1 MPRPNPSH
9 LDDWL
14 DDEIDS
20 LLRSVDADV
29 DPETATTPSVAGR
42 ASPRW
47 FRRSAAGARP
57 SRTRPRLGLGRI
69 MTRTHTF
76 SGAWRA
82 DLAFYALGVVASLM
96 LGWLIVLLSKP

>member
-20 LLRSVDADV
+20 LLRSVEADV
-29 DPETATTPSVAGR
+29 DPEAATTPSATAR
-42 ASPRW
+42 ASARW
-47 FRRSAAGARP
+47 FRRPAREV
-57 SRTRPRLGLGRI
+57 RPRRPRRRPGHSRI
-69 MTRTHTF
+69 MTGTRTF
-76 SGAWRA
+76 FAARRA
-82 DLAFYALGVVASLM
+82 DLAFYTLGVAASLM

>member
-29 DPETATTPSVAGR
+29 DPETATTPSAAGR
-42 ASPRW
+42 ARW
-47 FRRSAAGARP
+47 FRRSAAGVRP
-57 SRTRPRLGLGRI
+57 SRARPRLGLGRI
-69 MTRTHTF
+69 MRRTPTF
-76 SGAWRA
+76 SGARRA
-82 DLAFYALGVVASLM
+82 DLAFYALGVVASLI